1 MCESWYSLLF
11 REIARSK
18 HFRDEAGK
26 YVGYDIFVGL
36 VGHVQVCLFCLAS
49 TPMLDIGRN
58 YSLFLVSSYLMKL
71 FVRVRVVM
79 FVFVFVHLFVLPCV
93 VFPCRCVRFAQVSL

>member
-11 REIARSK
+11 REVARSK

-36 VGHVQVCLFCLAS
+36 VGHVQL
-49 TPMLDIGRN
+49 LDIGFN